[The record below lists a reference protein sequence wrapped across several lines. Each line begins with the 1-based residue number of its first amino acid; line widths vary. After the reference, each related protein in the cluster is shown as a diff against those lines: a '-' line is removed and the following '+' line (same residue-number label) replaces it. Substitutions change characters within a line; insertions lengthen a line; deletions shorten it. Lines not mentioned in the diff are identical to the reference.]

1 MTGSAATLR
10 DWATGRWW
18 WWRLPLLVWLARSA
32 AAPLTDVDQGGV
44 FGGITFGAHEFGHL
58 LWAPFGEW
66 MGIAGGSL
74 TQLLVPIGAAALM
87 VRSRDWF
94 GLAITG
100 LFLASSLGNLA
111 WYVADA
117 RAEARPL
124 VSMSPD
130 GAIHDWHYLLGSLG
144 WLTRDAALAAALRR
158 TGWALVAASTCLGAV
173 LLWWM
178 ATAPRRAD

>member
-1 MTGSAATLR
+1 
-10 DWATGRWW
+10 
-18 WWRLPLLVWLARSA
+18 
-32 AAPLTDVDQGGV
+32 
-44 FGGITFGAHEFGHL
+44 
-58 LWAPFGEW
+58 

-74 TQLLVPIGAAALM
+74 TQLLIPIGAGALM

-94 GLAITG
+94 GLAVAG

-117 RAEARPL
+117 RALELPL

-130 GAIHDWHYLLGSLG
+130 GAIHDWEYLLGSLG
-144 WLTRDAALAAALRR
+144 WLPLDGAIAASLRR
-158 TGWALVAASTCLGAV
+158 AGWALVAASSLLGAL

-178 ATAPRRAD
+178 ATARRAAD

>member
-1 MTGSAATLR
+1 VTGVAATLR

-18 WWRLPLLVWLARSA
+18 WWRLPLLIWLARSA
-32 AAPLTDVDQGGV
+32 AAPLTDIDRGGV

-94 GLAITG
+94 GLAIAG

-117 RAEARPL
+117 RAEALPL

-130 GAIHDWHYLLGSLG
+130 GAIHDWNYLLGSLG
-144 WLTRDAALAAALRR
+144 WLTRDVALAEALRR
-158 TGWALVAASTCLGAV
+158 TGWALVAASTLLGGV

>member
-1 MTGSAATLR
+1 VSGPAATLR

-18 WWRLPLLVWLARSA
+18 WWRLPLLVWLIRSA
-32 AAPLTDVDQGGV
+32 AAPLTDVDRGGV
-44 FGGITFGAHEFGHL
+44 FGGIVFGAHEFGHL

-74 TQLLVPIGAAALM
+74 TQLLIPIGAGALM

-94 GLAITG
+94 GLAVAG

-117 RAEARPL
+117 RALELPL

-130 GAIHDWHYLLGSLG
+130 GAIHDWEYLLGSLG
-144 WLTRDAALAAALRR
+144 WLPLDGAIAASLRR
-158 TGWALVAASTCLGAV
+158 AGWALVAASSLLGAL

-178 ATAPRRAD
+178 ATARRAAD